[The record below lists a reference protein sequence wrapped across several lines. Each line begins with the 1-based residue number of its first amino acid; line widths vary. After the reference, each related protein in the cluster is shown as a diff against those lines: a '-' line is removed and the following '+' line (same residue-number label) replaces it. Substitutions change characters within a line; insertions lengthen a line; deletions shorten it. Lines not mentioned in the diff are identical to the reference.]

1 MPVLDG
7 SFEAFVTNLGKYNE
21 GELVGEW
28 VHFPTTEEEMKKV
41 FERIGIGSK
50 DEFGQVYEEWF
61 IKDYDCS
68 IHGVSNLLGEY
79 ENLDKINYLA
89 ARLDEMSHSELE
101 RFVAIMDSGCDE
113 VNDLDDLINLTYNA
127 DICLLAPH
135 VFNNQQL
142 GALLYESGMLTQEAM
157 TLLDTTEDGSA
168 YRKDLLEVFG
178 KQYQE
183 DHGGVYTRRGYV
195 EPGGD
200 FKEVYNRKEIM
211 PYFNRT
217 GAPVVLEVRK
227 GFFNDPAYDNDL
239 TATLDLPAVDDA
251 IWNAVETVDAASMK
265 ECAFHCVDCRI
276 PSLRGSIN
284 DAIEDE
290 GGIEQVNVFAQ
301 MLSQRQRVWDTAS
314 FTKYKALLDA
324 SGNPNL
330 EQAIEL
336 AKELD
341 QYELR
346 PEIAEPWD
354 YTEVILREKYPDLP
368 EDLFQTPQ
376 AAWIGQKWL
385 EQGDAAITDYGL
397 IRRKDGGPLPCFRQE
412 QAQQTQFQRGGMEM
426 R

>member
-1 MPVLDG
+1 MV
-7 SFEAFVTNLGKYNE
+7 
-21 GELVGEW
+21 
-28 VHFPTTEEEMKKV
+28 KKV
-41 FERIGIGSK
+41 FEVEISNGSPK
-50 DEFGQVYEEWF
+50 GYETATTLEMPATWAEFHDALEKAR
-61 IKDYDCS
+61 IKDARDCCNELTR
-68 IHGVSNLLGEY
+68 IWYAGITGDMIGEDVNLYELNLLAQR
-79 ENLDKINYLA
+79 LA
-89 ARLDEMSHSELE
+89 ALSE
-101 RFVAIMDSGCDE
+101 
-113 VNDLDDLINLTYNA
+113 DDWMGLNGLLQIEAAQRDGPIPLPRLINLTFNA
-127 DICLLAPH
+127 DICLLAPR
-135 VFNNQQL
+135 VSNYREL
-142 GALLYESGMLTQEAM
+142 GALLYESEMLPQEAM
-157 TLLDTTEDGSA
+157 TLLDTTEEDSA
-168 YRKDLLEVFG
+168 FRKDLLEVFG

-183 DHGGVYTRRGYV
+183 AHGGIFTRRGYV
-195 EPGGD
+195 EPGND

>member
-1 MPVLDG
+1 MTERIFEVEISNKTSKGYETATALEMPATWAEFHDALEKARIKDARDCHNELTKIEYPGIQRGMIGDNVNLYELNLLAQRLAMLSEDDRMGLDG
-7 SFEAFVTNLGKYNE
+7 LLQIE
-21 GELVGEW
+21 GG
-28 VHFPTTEEEMKKV
+28 
-41 FERIGIGSK
+41 RNIGPIP
-50 DEFGQVYEEWF
+50 
-61 IKDYDCS
+61 
-68 IHGVSNLLGEY
+68 LP
-79 ENLDKINYLA
+79 
-89 ARLDEMSHSELE
+89 R
-101 RFVAIMDSGCDE
+101 
-113 VNDLDDLINLTYNA
+113 LINLTYNA
-127 DICLLAPH
+127 YICLLAPH
-135 VFNNQQL
+135 FFNNQQL

-276 PSLRGSIN
+276 PSLREPIN

-290 GGIEQVNVFAQ
+290 DGIEQVNVFAQ

>member
-1 MPVLDG
+1 MTERIFEVEISNKTSKGYETATALEMPATWAEFHDALEKARIKDARDCHNELTKIEYPGIQRGMIGDNVNLYELNLLAQRLAMLSEDDRMGLDG
-7 SFEAFVTNLGKYNE
+7 LLQIE
-21 GELVGEW
+21 GGR
-28 VHFPTTEEEMKKV
+28 H
-41 FERIGIGSK
+41 IGPIP
-50 DEFGQVYEEWF
+50 
-61 IKDYDCS
+61 
-68 IHGVSNLLGEY
+68 LP
-79 ENLDKINYLA
+79 
-89 ARLDEMSHSELE
+89 R
-101 RFVAIMDSGCDE
+101 
-113 VNDLDDLINLTYNA
+113 LINLTDNA
-127 DICLLAPH
+127 EICRLAPH

>member
-1 MPVLDG
+1 MTERIFEAEISNKTSKGYETATALEMPATWAEFHDALEKARIKDARDCHNELTKIEYPGIQRGMIGDNVNLYELNLLAQRLAMLSEDDRMGLDG
-7 SFEAFVTNLGKYNE
+7 LLQIE
-21 GELVGEW
+21 GGR
-28 VHFPTTEEEMKKV
+28 H
-41 FERIGIGSK
+41 IGPIP
-50 DEFGQVYEEWF
+50 
-61 IKDYDCS
+61 
-68 IHGVSNLLGEY
+68 LP
-79 ENLDKINYLA
+79 
-89 ARLDEMSHSELE
+89 R
-101 RFVAIMDSGCDE
+101 
-113 VNDLDDLINLTYNA
+113 LINLTYNT
-127 DICLLAPH
+127 DICTLAPH
-135 VFNNQQL
+135 VFTVQEL
-142 GALLYESGMLTQEAM
+142 GALLYESEVLPKEAM

-397 IRRKDGGPLPCFRQE
+397 IRRKDGGPLPCFRQD
-412 QAQQTQFQRGGMEM
+412 QAQRTQLQRGGMEM

>member
-1 MPVLDG
+1 MTERIFEVEISNKTSKGYETATALEMPATWAEFHDALEKARIKDARDCHNELTKIEYPGIQRGMIGDNVNLYELNLLAQRLAMLSEDDRMGLDG
-7 SFEAFVTNLGKYNE
+7 LLQIE
-21 GELVGEW
+21 GGR
-28 VHFPTTEEEMKKV
+28 H
-41 FERIGIGSK
+41 IGPIP
-50 DEFGQVYEEWF
+50 
-61 IKDYDCS
+61 
-68 IHGVSNLLGEY
+68 LP
-79 ENLDKINYLA
+79 
-89 ARLDEMSHSELE
+89 R
-101 RFVAIMDSGCDE
+101 
-113 VNDLDDLINLTYNA
+113 LINLTYNA

-157 TLLDTTEDGSA
+157 TLLDTTEDGNA

>member
-1 MPVLDG
+1 MTERIFEVEISNKTSKGYETATALEMPATWAEFHDALEKARIKDARDCHNELTKIEYPGIQRGMIGDNVNLYELNLLAQRLAMLSEDDRMGLDG
-7 SFEAFVTNLGKYNE
+7 LLQIE
-21 GELVGEW
+21 GGR
-28 VHFPTTEEEMKKV
+28 H
-41 FERIGIGSK
+41 IGPIP
-50 DEFGQVYEEWF
+50 
-61 IKDYDCS
+61 
-68 IHGVSNLLGEY
+68 LP
-79 ENLDKINYLA
+79 
-89 ARLDEMSHSELE
+89 R
-101 RFVAIMDSGCDE
+101 
-113 VNDLDDLINLTYNA
+113 LINLTCNA

-385 EQGDAAITDYGL
+385 EQGDAAITDYGR

>member
-1 MPVLDG
+1 MEEILEWEKKEDK
-7 SFEAFVTNLGKYNE
+7 EAE
-21 GELVGEW
+21 
-28 VHFPTTEEEMKKV
+28 
-41 FERIGIGSK
+41 
-50 DEFGQVYEEWF
+50 
-61 IKDYDCS
+61 
-68 IHGVSNLLGEY
+68 SN
-79 ENLDKINYLA
+79 
-89 ARLDEMSHSELE
+89 
-101 RFVAIMDSGCDE
+101 
-113 VNDLDDLINLTYNA
+113 
-127 DICLLAPH
+127 
-135 VFNNQQL
+135 NNQQL

>member
-1 MPVLDG
+1 
-7 SFEAFVTNLGKYNE
+7 
-21 GELVGEW
+21 
-28 VHFPTTEEEMKKV
+28 
-41 FERIGIGSK
+41 
-50 DEFGQVYEEWF
+50 
-61 IKDYDCS
+61 
-68 IHGVSNLLGEY
+68 
-79 ENLDKINYLA
+79 
-89 ARLDEMSHSELE
+89 
-101 RFVAIMDSGCDE
+101 
-113 VNDLDDLINLTYNA
+113 
-127 DICLLAPH
+127 
-135 VFNNQQL
+135 
-142 GALLYESGMLTQEAM
+142 
-157 TLLDTTEDGSA
+157 
-168 YRKDLLEVFG
+168 
-178 KQYQE
+178 
-183 DHGGVYTRRGYV
+183 
-195 EPGGD
+195 
-200 FKEVYNRKEIM
+200 
-211 PYFNRT
+211 
-217 GAPVVLEVRK
+217 
-227 GFFNDPAYDNDL
+227 
-239 TATLDLPAVDDA
+239 
-251 IWNAVETVDAASMK
+251 MK

>member
-28 VHFPTTEEEMKKV
+28 VHFPTTEEEMKEV

-50 DEFGQVYEEWF
+50 GEFGQVYEEWF
-61 IKDYDCS
+61 ITDYDCS

-79 ENLDKINYLA
+79 ENLDKLNYLA
-89 ARLDEMSHSELE
+89 ARLDEMSRSELE
-101 RFVAIMDSGCDE
+101 HFVAIMDSGCDE

>member
-1 MPVLDG
+1 MTERIFEVEISNKTSKGYETATALEMPATWAEFHDALEKARIKDARDCHNELTKIEYPGIQRGMIGDNVNLYELNLLAQRLAMLSEDDRMGLDG
-7 SFEAFVTNLGKYNE
+7 LLQIE
-21 GELVGEW
+21 GGR
-28 VHFPTTEEEMKKV
+28 H
-41 FERIGIGSK
+41 IGPIP
-50 DEFGQVYEEWF
+50 
-61 IKDYDCS
+61 
-68 IHGVSNLLGEY
+68 LP
-79 ENLDKINYLA
+79 
-89 ARLDEMSHSELE
+89 R
-101 RFVAIMDSGCDE
+101 
-113 VNDLDDLINLTYNA
+113 LINLTYNT
-127 DICLLAPH
+127 DICTLAPH
-135 VFNNQQL
+135 VFTVQEL

>member
-1 MPVLDG
+1 
-7 SFEAFVTNLGKYNE
+7 
-21 GELVGEW
+21 
-28 VHFPTTEEEMKKV
+28 
-41 FERIGIGSK
+41 
-50 DEFGQVYEEWF
+50 
-61 IKDYDCS
+61 
-68 IHGVSNLLGEY
+68 
-79 ENLDKINYLA
+79 
-89 ARLDEMSHSELE
+89 
-101 RFVAIMDSGCDE
+101 
-113 VNDLDDLINLTYNA
+113 
-127 DICLLAPH
+127 
-135 VFNNQQL
+135 
-142 GALLYESGMLTQEAM
+142 MLTQEAM

-227 GFFNDPAYDNDL
+227 GFFNDPAYENDL

-290 GGIEQVNVFAQ
+290 DGIEQVNVFAQ